1 MPHWAPV
8 HGDGILSTCHW
19 KTTLKAPVVREVF
32 IWAIQTDRDHQM
44 QASRQAG
51 SGFQIALLNP
61 CFTNPAGTQGTP
73 GELAIVL
80 GPVGGCPS
88 DRERG
93 GEGGNHVPSRLHTG

>member
-8 HGDGILSTCHW
+8 PHGDGILSICHW
-19 KTTLKAPVVREVF
+19 KMTLRAPVVREVF
-32 IWAIQTDRDHQM
+32 VWVIQTGTARQTVEGQRWLDFHMR
-44 QASRQAG
+44 ASRQAG

-73 GELAIVL
+73 ELAIVL

-88 DRERG
+88 
-93 GEGGNHVPSRLHTG
+93 